1 MKEKKFISF
10 IIFFILVQPFLD
22 VTIYFLDKVLYI
34 DIPLISFIRPLIAIG
49 IYIYL
54 LFSSQIST
62 KEKKF
67 SFVYLLLYAIY
78 LILKF

>member
-49 IYIYL
+49 IYI
-54 LFSSQIST
+54 
-62 KEKKF
+62 
-67 SFVYLLLYAIY
+67 FVI
-78 LILKF
+78 